1 MSPFY
6 DPSEL
11 LSIAQAAEAL
21 GVSIWT
27 VYRWA
32 QKKVIDSV
40 EVAGLLCIP
49 KKEVERRQMR
59 APTKVEAPNSTGGEQ

>member
-49 KKEVERRQMR
+49 KKEVDKKKSESSRTGSSQR
-59 APTKVEAPNSTGGEQ
+59 TGGER

>member
-11 LSIAQAAEAL
+11 LSIAQAAQAL

-27 VYRWA
+27 VYRRA
-32 QKKVIDSV
+32 KSNLVDSV
-40 EVAGLLCIP
+40 EIAGRTYIP
-49 KKEVERRQMR
+49 KSEVEKLQKQKGSLSRSPL
-59 APTKVEAPNSTGGEQ
+59 PTQGE